1 LNKYIIGTF
10 AFWLHVYTRILS
22 LAIIRGVKKRI
33 FYLLSGAYYMQQQE
47 MDYDLLAVFNNLGD
61 ADNAESK
68 LHKENYGDNEVFRL
82 AASTVV
88 GGQFREHGPDR
99 DRSSVFLQ
107 TTRQGTNPTLILLL
121 ALIFGLI
128 LGGVMFGVAEFAIQS
143 HPILLATLA
152 GAIVGVIL
160 GVIVGLLRRGP
171 VRGAIGQDL
180 SKVNAPAKIPEQE
193 AQAVIAIRLQDPD
206 NISRKSK
213 ARAILINNKGK
224 IDRSVGRDT

>member
-1 LNKYIIGTF
+1 
-10 AFWLHVYTRILS
+10 
-22 LAIIRGVKKRI
+22 
-33 FYLLSGAYYMQQQE
+33 MQQQE
-47 MDYDLLAVFNNLGD
+47 QHMDYDLLAVFSNQTD

-68 LHKENYGDNEVFRL
+68 LHKENYGDDEVFRL
-82 AASTVV
+82 AGSSVV

-107 TTRQGTNPTLILLL
+107 TTRRGPNPRLVIVL
-121 ALIFGLI
+121 AIVFGLV
-128 LGGVMFGVAEFAIQS
+128 LGAAMFAVADFAIQS

-152 GAIVGVIL
+152 GAAVGVIL
-160 GVIVGLLRRGP
+160 GVIVGLLRKGP

-180 SKVNAPAKIPEQE
+180 SKVSTPAKEPEQE
-193 AQAVIAIRLQDPD
+193 AQTVIAIRLLDPE